1 MSFDFDKMYCG
12 SIQRGDVVLVEKEK
26 QEKAYLV
33 LQDDVLNN
41 GLSTIVC
48 ANIKPIIKKE
58 ESLIN
63 EIILRADITGLGEDG
78 LCQLYKI
85 ETVNRESII
94 AKKGEVDN
102 EKLKEVFKKL
112 DVTLGRFR

>member
-12 SIQRGDVVLVEKEK
+12 SIHRGDVVVVEKDKE
-26 QEKAYLV
+26 EKAFLV

-48 ANIKPIIKKE
+48 AKIKPIIKKE

-85 ETVNRESII
+85 ETISRENII
-94 AKKGEVDN
+94 AKKGELGN
-102 EKLKEVFKKL
+102 KKLKEVFEKL
-112 DVTLGRFR
+112 DITLGRFR